1 MWKKRLKETGTLF
14 CMITT
19 GSTVSAALL
28 TTFTKPTEIIF
39 PNVIWQLLF
48 CSFLCSLTPLLYPPG
63 RTFPKRE
70 MIIRTLLHYVLINLI
85 VLGCG
90 LGFDWFE
97 ITHIPSV
104 LFMLLSIAIIFGI
117 ALFMSWRRSVLEAQK
132 MNEKLQEH
140 FQIQEDD
147 KN

>member
-1 MWKKRLKETGTLF
+1 MWKIRLKETGNLF
-14 CMITT
+14 CMIVT

-28 TTFTKPTEIIF
+28 TTFTKPAKNIF
-39 PNVIWQLLF
+39 PNIIWQLLF
-48 CSFLCSLTPLLYPPG
+48 CSFLCSLTPLLYPSG

-70 MIIRTLLHYVLINLI
+70 MIIRTLLHYILINLI

-104 LFMLLSIAIIFGI
+104 LFMLLSIATIFSI
-117 ALFMSWRRSVLEAQK
+117 ALFMSWRRSVQEAQR

-140 FQIQEDD
+140 FPMQKDD